1 MRAKADLELENGRGG
16 GPYFDALKELRA
28 GIRTQVA
35 ALLGVSDDHL
45 ALTTSTTHGCQIVL
59 AGLGIAPGDEIVT
72 TDEEHFG
79 LLGPLQ
85 ASGATVRVAN
95 TRGETAER
103 ALELLLAE
111 VGPRTRLVAISA
123 RVVDDRPPTAGRR
136 AEARRPTCRCSST
149 VRSRSAR
156 SRSR

>member
-1 MRAKADLELENGRGG
+1 MRAKVDLELESGRGG

-79 LLGPLQ
+79 LLGPVH
-85 ASGATVRVAN
+85 ASGATVRVAH
-95 TRGETAER
+95 TRGETRGAC
-103 ALELLLAE
+103 
-111 VGPRTRLVAISA
+111 
-123 RVVDDRPPTAGRR
+123 
-136 AEARRPTCRCSST
+136 ARRCCSRRSGRARASSPSPTCRG
-149 VRSRSAR
+149 
-156 SRSR
+156 